1 MFSLQKPSSSSQQP
15 IRSRIETTVIYPTS
29 ASSPHPS
36 TRTVYLL
43 EAPKAANFRLD
54 IPISNGIPLA
64 HPEQYDYD
72 TIESPQTFPGDLHV
86 DWRTINLVLWSKCYC
101 RYDQNCPPPL
111 CEQELS
117 SEINRLKD
125 DLEKM
130 HNKSKRPITLD
141 TYHHV
146 GHNSHRM
153 SSKDSCCSSR
163 LAMQILGI
171 HKPWTLACDSSTQS
185 IAHL

>member
-15 IRSRIETTVIYPTS
+15 IRSRIETTVIYPRSTS
-29 ASSPHPS
+29 PQHS

-43 EAPKAANFRLD
+43 EGPKATNFRLD

-101 RYDQNCPPPL
+101 RYDQNFTSPL
-111 CEQELS
+111 SEQELS
-117 SEINRLKD
+117 LEINRLKD

-130 HNKSKRPITLD
+130 QNKSKRPITLD

-146 GHNSHRM
+146 GHNSYRT
-153 SSKDSCCSSR
+153 SSKDSSYSSR

-171 HKPWTLACDSSTQS
+171 HKPWILACDSSTQS
-185 IAHL
+185 MTHL